1 MEVAAAAPE
10 SVRFVVMFS
19 RSQGPRADRP
29 DADAAPVLD
38 EMRAFFTERLRS
50 FAAAG
55 IARERLV
62 FDPGMGFFLGR
73 AAAPSLRVLK
83 HLAELHAFG
92 VPLLVSVSRKSFLG
106 EGDGPACCRTRPC
119 EPRRGALGAAQRC
132 FVRAHARRR
141 GVARCVD
148 RGAGDSERLVIPLRD
163 SIPASR
169 TPVVTWALVAAC
181 SVAFLLQLGDDQ
193 GQLIEQYGMV
203 PARVFDPQASHVMRD
218 LVNHRGG
225 YHRLMPAAVP
235 DWLTLL
241 TCTFLHGGWLHFLGN
256 MWFLWIFGDNVE
268 DRFGRLRFLC
278 FYLGCGVAASLAH
291 LLTSRQS
298 GVPTIGASGAIAGVM
313 GAYLFCIRVRASRCC
328 SSGVSSS
335 T

>member
-1 MEVAAAAPE
+1 M
-10 SVRFVVMFS
+10 
-19 RSQGPRADRP
+19 
-29 DADAAPVLD
+29 
-38 EMRAFFTERLRS
+38 
-50 FAAAG
+50 
-55 IARERLV
+55 
-62 FDPGMGFFLGR
+62 
-73 AAAPSLRVLK
+73 
-83 HLAELHAFG
+83 
-92 VPLLVSVSRKSFLG
+92 
-106 EGDGPACCRTRPC
+106 
-119 EPRRGALGAAQRC
+119 
-132 FVRAHARRR
+132 
-141 GVARCVD
+141 
-148 RGAGDSERLVIPLRD
+148 IPLRD

-291 LLTSRQS
+291 LLTSPES

-313 GAYLFCIRVRASRCC
+313 GAYLFLYPRSRVEMLFIWGFFVDVIVLPAPFFLGYWFLLQLVQGMVELGGRGGGVAWWAHIGGFAVGAAVAALLKNRMRPAPETIVLTRRRHGWSSRR
-328 SSGVSSS
+328 
-335 T
+335 